1 MVTGVASS
9 PCIGVCALDEQNV
22 CTGCQRTGMEITQWT
37 RMTELQRREVLG
49 RCQER
54 ARSQGLWFS
63 TTADN
68 GLKT

>member
-1 MVTGVASS
+1 MTGVVAS
-9 PCIGVCALDEQNV
+9 PCIGVCALDEQDV
-22 CTGCQRTGMEITQWT
+22 CTGCQRTGIEITQWT
-37 RMTELQRREVLG
+37 RMTESQRLEVLG

>member
-1 MVTGVASS
+1 MNAVVVS
-9 PCIGVCALDEQNV
+9 PCIGVCALDEQDI
-22 CTGCQRTGMEITQWT
+22 CTGCQRTGVEITQWT
-37 RMTELQRREVLG
+37 RMTEPQRREVLG

-63 TTADN
+63 RTADN